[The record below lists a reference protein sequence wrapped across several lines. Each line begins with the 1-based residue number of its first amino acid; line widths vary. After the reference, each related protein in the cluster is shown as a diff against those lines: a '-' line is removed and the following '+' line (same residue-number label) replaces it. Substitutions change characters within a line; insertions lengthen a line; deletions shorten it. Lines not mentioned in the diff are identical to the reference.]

1 MYSPKLVV
9 DNEFQ
14 FQFCDITV
22 TLLCLDEGNQQIK
35 VKQEKM
41 LVRFAFLVIHTCN
54 IDTALKKLQKNE

>member
-1 MYSPKLVV
+1 MYSPKPVV

-35 VKQEKM
+35 AKHEKM
-41 LVRFAFLVIHTCN
+41 LVRFAFLIL
-54 IDTALKKLQKNE
+54 IQKNF